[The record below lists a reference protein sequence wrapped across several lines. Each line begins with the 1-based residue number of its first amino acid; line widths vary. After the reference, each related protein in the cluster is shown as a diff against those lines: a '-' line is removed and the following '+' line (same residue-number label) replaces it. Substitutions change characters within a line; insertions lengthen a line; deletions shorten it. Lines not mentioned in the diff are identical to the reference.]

1 MTEFFAD
8 DAAAQALAALP
19 PMPSPGQ
26 EGSRGVPDAP
36 EPPQPPDET
45 RQKPIQEDVSAFDPK
60 HRDVFTGLLWVG
72 HLTQQ
77 FVLFGHSFEIATP
90 TTGERLEMGPLIAQY
105 QGTPT
110 GQIAYQAMLVAAYLR
125 KVDGQDLPLP
135 IGPKDSGL
143 SGRFNWVSDNLRRP
157 VVEALFDK
165 VLVLEGKVDEVLDD
179 MGKAS
184 G

>member
-8 DAAAQALAALP
+8 DAAAQAVAQMTP
-19 PMPSPGQ
+19 PSFPGQ
-26 EGSRGVPDAP
+26 ETRQELPAVP
-36 EPPQPPDET
+36 EPPQPREEAPEPS
-45 RQKPIQEDVSAFDPK
+45 REKIPEFDPRHK
-60 HRDVFTGLLWVG
+60 QAFEGLLWVG

-77 FVLFGHSFEIATP
+77 LTLFGHSFEISTP
-90 TTGERLEMGPLIAQY
+90 TTGERLEMGPLTQPF

-110 GQIAYQAMLVAAYLR
+110 GTIAYQAILVAAYLR
-125 KVDGQDLPLP
+125 KVDDKPLPEP
-135 IGPKDSGL
+135 IGPRDSGL
-143 SGRFNWVSDNLRRP
+143 PGRFAWVQDQLRRP

-165 VLVLEGKVDEVLDD
+165 VLLLENQVDEVLED

>member
-8 DAAAQALAALP
+8 DAAAQALAQLP
-19 PMPSPGQ
+19 PT
-26 EGSRGVPDAP
+26 
-36 EPPQPPDET
+36 PPPAEET
-45 RQKPIQEDVSAFDPK
+45 RQEHPAAQEAAQPPEPAAPPSVEGVLEFDPR

-72 HLTQQ
+72 HLTEQL
-77 FVLFGHSFEIATP
+77 VLFGHSFEIVTP
-90 TTGERLEMGPLIAQY
+90 TTGERLEMGPLLAPY

-125 KVDGQDLPLP
+125 QVDDLPLPLP

-143 SGRFNWVSDNLRRP
+143 PGRFTWVQANLRRP

-165 VLVLEGKVDEVLDD
+165 VLTLEGKVDEVLDD